1 MYSLVKFYDG
11 IHYVCKSNTISVSK
25 GIIKAT
31 YSNRR
36 RYTANILARNDKESV
51 LKQIVE
57 NIIEGKPYIICK
69 RINFENKKV
78 NKFGNDDAQVHL
90 DNNTRI
96 RSIDEN
102 IYNNVTASQE
112 KGCES
117 FVNDAEMLDI
127 NTKKGSVD
135 KNTCF
140 EETATQRENCESL
153 KNDDAQVLLTD
164 DTRIAFID
172 ENIYNGMTASQE
184 KGCESFVNDAEMLDI
199 NTKKGSVDKNT
210 CFEET
215 ATQRENC
222 ESLKNDDAQI
232 SLADDTRIAFI
243 DENIYN
249 GMTASQEKGCESFVN
264 DAEMLDINTLIN
276 AIDKNENIGE
286 MHIKGCNFLENSGIL
301 MTIASPYGKTK
312 RQRWTEKEKETV
324 LQAFSTHM
332 KNLTL
337 PSLREIQETKKKYSC
352 LFNRTSPQIKTW
364 IHNKQK
370 ALRQYE

>member
-184 KGCESFVNDAEMLDI
+184 KGCESFVNDAEML
-199 NTKKGSVDKNT
+199 GSVDRNT
-210 CFEET
+210 CIKEI
-215 ATQRENC
+215 AAQRENC
-222 ESLKNDDAQI
+222 DSLKNDDAQI
-232 SLADDTRIAFI
+232 L
-243 DENIYN
+243 
-249 GMTASQEKGCESFVN
+249 
-264 DAEMLDINTLIN
+264 
-276 AIDKNENIGE
+276 GE
-286 MHIKGCNFLENSGIL
+286 FL
-301 MTIASPYGKTK
+301 
-312 RQRWTEKEKETV
+312 
-324 LQAFSTHM
+324 
-332 KNLTL
+332 
-337 PSLREIQETKKKYSC
+337 
-352 LFNRTSPQIKTW
+352 
-364 IHNKQK
+364 
-370 ALRQYE
+370 

>member
-199 NTKKGSVDKNT
+199 NTKKDSVDKNT
-210 CFEET
+210 CIKET
-215 ATQRENC
+215 AAQRENC
-222 ESLKNDDAQI
+222 DSLKNDDAQI